1 MSQKG
6 GIMGSYAQYEK
17 ECERIKKEN
26 KKILADFE
34 KWLYD
39 KGLSKK
45 TINQH
50 RSNVDF
56 YINDFLLYEDAIEA
70 ANGASDI
77 GAFLGYW
84 FIRKAMWASQTAIK
98 ENAASLKKFYQ
109 FMLEA
114 GKISNQALEELKLTI
129 KEEMP
134 EWLATMER
142 YDDPDIEDME
152 EVWGI

>member
-1 MSQKG
+1 
-6 GIMGSYAQYEK
+6 MGSCERYEK
-17 ECERIKKEN
+17 ECERIRNEN
-26 KKILADFE
+26 EKILTDFR
-34 KWLYD
+34 KWLYH
-39 KGLSKK
+39 KGLSER
-45 TINQH
+45 TINRH
-50 RSNVDF
+50 RSNADF

-70 ANGASDI
+70 ANGAGEA

-84 FIRKAMWASQTAIK
+84 FIRKAMWASKAAIK

-109 FMLEA
+109 FMFET
-114 GKISNQALEELKLTI
+114 GKISDGTLEELKVLI

-134 EWLATMER
+134 NWLATMER